1 MDRSIP
7 LGQKSRL
14 FDIFDFYEEPFVP
27 YFKVKNDSSTCHF
40 ISLILE
46 GAMTFWYFV
55 VKFDFYFMS
64 YNY

>member
-7 LGQKSRL
+7 LGQKSRF
-14 FDIFDFYEEPFVP
+14 FDVFNFYEESFVP

-46 GAMTFWYFV
+46 GAKTLVFCCQV
-55 VKFDFYFMS
+55 
-64 YNY
+64 